1 MEQIAV
7 LQRVVFLVK
16 FIEETLSTCE
26 ELIYESAD
34 GFINVYYNFYI
45 IIIIIVFHRFLGK
58 RNSEK

>member
-1 MEQIAV
+1 M

-16 FIEETLSTCE
+16 FIEETLSTCK

>member
-1 MEQIAV
+1 MEQIVV

-16 FIEETLSTCE
+16 FIEETLSTCK

-45 IIIIIVFHRFLGK
+45 IIIIIVFHGFLGK